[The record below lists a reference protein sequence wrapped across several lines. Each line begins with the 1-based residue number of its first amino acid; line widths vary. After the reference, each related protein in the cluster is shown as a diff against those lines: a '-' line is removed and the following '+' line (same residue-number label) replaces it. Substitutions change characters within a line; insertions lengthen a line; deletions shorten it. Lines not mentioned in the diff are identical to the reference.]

1 MSSIWLYSSKSLE
14 YGHTAVH
21 LIHGEGDAA
30 SQPGCW
36 VSLVLLQIQPLWRVH
51 LNQIKINFVSHSN
64 LLTWRTSSLSHTKFA
79 SLWKG
84 DTKPWSDVHHILKS
98 HKLFRRDCILNFDF
112 HIPFFLPVYFCFY
125 MAYKKTDIFRTT
137 RGICP
142 FSTFFASHFTSASAH
157 MIAFVIAQLYATEK

>member
-1 MSSIWLYSSKSLE
+1 MALLMSSIWLYSSKSLE

-64 LLTWRTSSLSHTKFA
+64 LLTWRTSSLSKQLLSSSWPFWIWSNPGLPP
-79 SLWKG
+79 SLYSKLILVG
-84 DTKPWSDVHHILKS
+84 FVDPPSSLRRLYFGHILIGKS
-98 HKLFRRDCILNFDF
+98 
-112 HIPFFLPVYFCFY
+112 Y
-125 MAYKKTDIFRTT
+125 
-137 RGICP
+137 
-142 FSTFFASHFTSASAH
+142 
-157 MIAFVIAQLYATEK
+157 VIEQQ